1 MKRPRQLSFSFSVLI
16 VFLISGLIQCK
27 KSQRFF
33 LPPVTEQGKN
43 TFGCLVNGQIWVPF
57 YSCHTWNGR
66 PQIVYIIQSLD
77 SFSILPLSFDLQA
90 SNSVDG
96 GSSWSFVRGFR
107 QADHL
112 FGVGNIVDSLD
123 ITYWSTNG
131 EPYLNTIFFPSSSAP
146 RYMQITK
153 LDTVN
158 KIVSGIFSFTL
169 YGGAPNTNFFDS
181 AVVTKGVFDL
191 QIGSWLTCTE

>member
-1 MKRPRQLSFSFSVLI
+1 MKHLRNRFPSFPLLIFLLSSVL
-16 VFLISGLIQCK
+16 VQCK

-43 TFGCLVNGQIWVPF
+43 SFGCLVDGQIWVPF
-57 YSCHTWNGR
+57 YTCHNWAGR
-66 PQIVYIIQSLD
+66 SQIVYIIQPLD

-112 FGVGNIVDSLD
+112 FGIGNIIDSLD

-131 EPYLNTIFFPSSSAP
+131 EPYLNTNFFPSSSAP

-181 AVVTKGVFDL
+181 VIVTKGVFDF
-191 QIGSWLTCTE
+191 QIRSWSNCTQ